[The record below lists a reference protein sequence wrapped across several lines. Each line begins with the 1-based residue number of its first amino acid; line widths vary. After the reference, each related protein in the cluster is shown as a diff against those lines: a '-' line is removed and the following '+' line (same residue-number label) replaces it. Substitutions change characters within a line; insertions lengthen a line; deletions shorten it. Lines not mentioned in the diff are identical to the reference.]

1 MKFTIIITS
10 FNKEKYLKDCIE
22 SCLNQSNKNY
32 EVILCDNYSEDNS
45 AIIFEK
51 FKNLFKIIKKKKIS
65 SSGPVNQM
73 VLIKIALNNS
83 SGEYICLL
91 DGDDYFQKIKLKL

>member
-51 FKNLFKIIKKKKIS
+51 FKNSIQIIKKKNK
-65 SSGPVNQM
+65 
-73 VLIKIALNNS
+73 LIRTSQPNGSYKNCI
-83 SGEYICLL
+83 E
-91 DGDDYFQKIKLKL
+91 

>member
-45 AIIFEK
+45 AIIL
-51 FKNLFKIIKKKKIS
+51 KNLKIQFK
-65 SSGPVNQM
+65 
-73 VLIKIALNNS
+73 
-83 SGEYICLL
+83 
-91 DGDDYFQKIKLKL
+91 